1 MASRNSWARSW
12 SSSSVGRWLQTVI
25 LRFSHTQDATELL
38 DPQSYFSGPRF
49 FLKPKIRQQDAF
61 GNTAVVATLKRFDDG
76 REALVLSRNEQGRPF
91 RMHITETR
99 DMVEGILLAL
109 DREKAVGEAFNLGST
124 EPFDFA
130 DAVPRMAEATGLPL
144 HVIDLPGTGVYYHT
158 SNRKIRDKLGFQP
171 KWTIDSM
178 IAEAVQARTTKRAS

>member
-1 MASRNSWARSW
+1 
-12 SSSSVGRWLQTVI
+12 
-25 LRFSHTQDATELL
+25 
-38 DPQSYFSGPRF
+38 
-49 FLKPKIRQQDAF
+49 
-61 GNTAVVATLKRFDDG
+61 
-76 REALVLSRNEQGRPF
+76 
-91 RMHITETR
+91 MHITETR

-109 DREKAVGEAFNLGST
+109 DREKAAGEAFNLGST

-130 DAVPRMAEATGLPL
+130 GAVPRMAEATGLPL

-178 IAEAVQARTTKRAS
+178 IAEAVRPARRNARPEAGGARRPDGSAALAKGLYLIDVIGEHPTPAVQGPASRHGP